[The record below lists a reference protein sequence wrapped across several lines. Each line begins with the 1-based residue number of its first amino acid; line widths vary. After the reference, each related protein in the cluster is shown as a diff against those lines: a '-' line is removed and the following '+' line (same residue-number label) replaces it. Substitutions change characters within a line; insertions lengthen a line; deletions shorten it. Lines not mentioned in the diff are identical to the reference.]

1 MVRVLVLGATDAEP
15 PPGLPETQT
24 GATYRFADDT
34 QALIAELPEADAIF
48 HWADRTELLRAAW
61 PTAGRLRWIH
71 AAGVGVDWAL
81 FSELIDSDVVVTN
94 SRGVFDQTMPEYALA
109 LLLALAKDVPAT
121 IDDQRARRWHHR
133 PLMPLRGRRAVV
145 VGAGSIGRA
154 TARLLR
160 AIGMEVTVVART
172 ARDDPELGRIRAS
185 RDLGEIA
192 ADIDAL
198 VLVTPL
204 TDETRGLV
212 DRSVLAALPQGAW
225 LVNIGRGAVVDETAL
240 VEALRSGHL
249 GGAALDVFAQEPL
262 PADNPLWALSNVI
275 VSPHIGGD
283 APGWL
288 EWFSR
293 SFLDELERFIA
304 GRPFKNVVDKRLGY
318 IAP

>member
-15 PPGLPETQT
+15 PPGLPEVRT
-24 GATYRFADDT
+24 GATYRFADD
-34 QALIAELPEADAIF
+34 AAGLAAALPETDVIF
-48 HWADRTELLRAAW
+48 HWTDRTELLREVW

-81 FSELIDSDVVVTN
+81 FPELVESDVVVTN
-94 SRGVFDQTMPEYALA
+94 CRGVFDETMPEYALA
-109 LLLALAKDVPAT
+109 LLLALAKDLRAT
-121 IDDQRARRWHHR
+121 IDDQRARHWRHR
-133 PLMPLRGRRAVV
+133 PLSPLRGRRATV

-154 TARLLR
+154 TTRLLR
-160 AIGMEVTVVART
+160 AVGMEVTVVARS
-172 ARDDPELGRIRAS
+172 ARDDRELGRIRAS
-185 RDLGEIA
+185 TELADA
-192 ADIDAL
+192 AAESDAL

-212 DRSVLAALPQGAW
+212 DQAVFAALAPGSL
-225 LVNIGRGAVVDETAL
+225 LVNIGRGAVVDEAAL
-240 VEALRSGHL
+240 IESLGSGRL
-249 GGAALDVFAQEPL
+249 GGAALDVFATEPL
-262 PADNPLWALSNVI
+262 PPDDPLWAMSNVI

-293 SFLDELERFIA
+293 SFLDELDRFMA

-318 IAP
+318 VPT

>member
-15 PPGLPETQT
+15 PPRLPEART
-24 GATYRFADDT
+24 GAAYRFADD
-34 QALIAELPEADAIF
+34 AAELATALPETEVIF

-81 FSELIDSDVVVTN
+81 FPELIESDVVLTN
-94 SRGVFDQTMPEYALA
+94 CRGVFDETMPEYALA
-109 LLLALAKDVPAT
+109 LLLALAKELPAT
-121 IDDQRARRWHHR
+121 IDDQRARQWRHR
-133 PLMPLRGRRAVV
+133 PLSPVRGRHATV

-154 TARLLR
+154 TTRLLR
-160 AIGMEVTVVART
+160 GVGMDVTVVART
-172 ARDDPELGRIRAS
+172 ERDDPELGRIHAS
-185 RDLGEIA
+185 TDLAELA
-192 ADIDAL
+192 AVTDAL

-204 TDETRGLV
+204 TDDTRGLV
-212 DRSVLAALPQGAW
+212 DGSVLAVLRVGAW
-225 LVNIGRGAVVDETAL
+225 LVNIGRGAVVDEAAL
-240 VEALRSGHL
+240 VASLRSGRL
-249 GGAALDVFAQEPL
+249 AGAALDVFATEPL
-262 PADNPLWALSNVI
+262 PPEHPLWAMSNVI

-304 GRPFKNVVDKRLGY
+304 GQPLKNVVDKRLGY
-318 IAP
+318 VLS

>member
-1 MVRVLVLGATDAEP
+1 MVRVLVLGATEAEP

-24 GATYRFADDT
+24 GATYRFADD
-34 QALIAELPEADAIF
+34 AAELAASLPEVDAIF
-48 HWADRTELLRAAW
+48 HWADRTELLRAVW

-81 FSELIDSDVVVTN
+81 FPELIDSEVVVTN
-94 SRGVFDQTMPEYALA
+94 SRGVFDETMPEYALA
-109 LLLALAKDVPAT
+109 LLLALAKDLPAT
-121 IDDQRARRWHHR
+121 IDDQRARRWRHR
-133 PLMPLRGRRAVV
+133 PLTPLRGRRATV
-145 VGAGSIGRA
+145 VGLGSIGRA

-160 AIGMEVTVVART
+160 AVGMEVVVVGRT
-172 ARDDPELGRIRAS
+172 AREDPELGRIRAS
-185 RDLGEIA
+185 TELAEVA
-192 ADIDAL
+192 AETDAL

-212 DRSVLAALPQGAW
+212 DQSVLAALPPGSL
-225 LVNIGRGAVVDETAL
+225 LVNIGRGAVVDEAAL
-240 VEALRSGHL
+240 IESLESGRL
-249 GGAALDVFAQEPL
+249 GGAALDVFATEPL
-262 PADNPLWALSNVI
+262 PPDHPLWAMSNVI

-304 GRPFKNVVDKRLGY
+304 GRPFNNVVDKRLGY
-318 IAP
+318 VPS